1 MFFLNFSSIHPF
13 ILRIHP
19 SILHFTYTCISLS
32 HSRSFYSVAYSS
44 FVHPLFCLSTLS
56 TIHLSIQSYI
66 HQSIRPSPVPKR
78 AFQNALPEVP
88 EWSLYLSVRLVVQLD
103 WRVLS
108 EALCNQC
115 VVPVWLFKVIF
126 WLGYCNSLMNPV
138 IYACSSRE
146 FHRAFLRILRC
157 SRFRRQEPQFLRQTF
172 LALQSVHATS
182 ASIATNFSHS
192 SRRLAVGVA
201 HGTATFMRSNSSPT
215 SPTTE
220 VKNDIPMVRI
230 Q

>member
-1 MFFLNFSSIHPF
+1 MSSIHPLSVHSLIHF
-13 ILRIHP
+13 IQ
-19 SILHFTYTCISLS
+19 
-32 HSRSFYSVAYSS
+32 SFIDI
-44 FVHPLFCLSTLS
+44 FVHLESSHLSVHTFIYS
-56 TIHLSIQSYI
+56 SIQS
-66 HQSIRPSPVPKR
+66 PLVLL
-78 AFQNALPEVP
+78 FLNALLGHVVCLPVR
-88 EWSLYLSVRLVVQLD
+88 LSVCLFRWFKWSVCFV
-103 WRVLS
+103 WIMLS
-108 EALCNQC
+108 EALCDQC

-146 FHRAFLRILRC
+146 FQRAFLRILRC

-182 ASIATNFSHS
+182 ASIATNFNHS

-201 HGTATFMRSNSSPT
+201 HGGSTFIRSNSSPT
-215 SPTTE
+215 SPTTD

-230 Q
+230 QWSVTRRKWHSDIIQHF